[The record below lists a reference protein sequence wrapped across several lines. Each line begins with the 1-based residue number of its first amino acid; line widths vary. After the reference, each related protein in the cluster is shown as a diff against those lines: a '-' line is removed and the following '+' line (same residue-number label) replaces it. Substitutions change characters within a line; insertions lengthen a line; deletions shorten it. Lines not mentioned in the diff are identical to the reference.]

1 MQCGHSGHFAG
12 GEGRAVQ
19 LTADR
24 NGVLMSEQIMVGHV
38 PKVLDCGH
46 PPTNDGPLS
55 TGYGTD
61 RAGKTFCYACC
72 AENDKK
78 AMIEDGRACMY
89 LVSNKDHRSNVVYN
103 VTNWLGSLKFQVYHH
118 RVGKHNI
125 AGSRIDAWF
134 KGPDGFVWHAK
145 QYGTMS
151 DICHCKRTKE
161 R

>member
-1 MQCGHSGHFAG
+1 MDTFKPEVVQAG
-12 GEGRAVQ
+12 VATEP
-19 LTADR
+19 T
-24 NGVLMSEQIMVGHV
+24 I
-38 PKVLDCGH
+38 LDCGH
-46 PPTNDGPLS
+46 PPSPHESFTC
-55 TGYGTD
+55 GYGVDKD
-61 RAGKTFCYACC
+61 RKTFCYACC

-78 AMIEDGRACMY
+78 AMVEDGRAALY
-89 LVSNKDHRSNVVYN
+89 LVSNKDHRSNVEYY
-103 VTNWLGSLKFQVYHH
+103 VTNWPGSLKFQVYHH

-151 DICHCKRTKE
+151 DVCYCKRTKG